1 MEGLAP
7 FKKLLHEIEVI
18 ETIKNGFEGSSVV
31 GGAVDSVTGTGK
43 GLYNLVVHPVDSV
56 KGVGA
61 AGGRLGRSV
70 GRAFRSKEE
79 GEDAPFQEKV
89 FGHWERQV
97 AKDLGVDMY
106 TTNPNLKE
114 ILAEKAKGRAGGKG
128 AVMVGKLFIP
138 GGILVSGVLAAGD
151 INTTAD
157 RVVNDES
164 RPELFR
170 MNQEALQALGF
181 TETEARQFLN
191 NLFYTPREAT
201 YIRFYLEKL
210 QTVRGSRSIMKEAMR
225 AKSLWQAKKILYS
238 TQMTADSFRDADPF
252 TRLESFPEGIAVED
266 RNRAILIT
274 PYDYL
279 EESTLGDRVLDRA
292 LEMQKKWQK
301 PEVEVWNGGN
311 VTTGFLVKSKERG
324 IKARTWQLF

>member
-1 MEGLAP
+1 VEGLAP

-56 KGVGA
+56 KGVGE
-61 AGGRLGRSV
+61 AGGKLGRTI
-70 GRAFRSKEE
+70 GRAFRTKQE
-79 GEDAPFQEKV
+79 GEDASFQEKV
-89 FGHWERQV
+89 LGHWERQV

-106 TTNPNLKE
+106 TTNPYLKE

-138 GGILVSGVLAAGD
+138 GGILVSATLAAGD

-164 RPELFR
+164 RAELFQL
-170 MNQEALQALGF
+170 NQEALQGLGF
-181 TETEARQFLN
+181 ARNEARQLLN
-191 NLFYTPREAT
+191 NPFYTPREAT
-201 YIRFYLEKL
+201 YMRFYLDKL
-210 QTVRGSRSIMKEAMR
+210 QTVRGSRALLKEALS
-225 AKSLWQAKKILYS
+225 AKSLWQARKILYS
-238 TQMTADSFRDADPF
+238 VQMAADSFRDTDPF
-252 TRLESFPEGIAVED
+252 TRLECFPEGIAVED
-266 RNRAILIT
+266 RKRAILIT

-279 EESTLGDRVLDRA
+279 EESVLGDRVLDRA

-301 PEVEVWNGGN
+301 PEAEIWNGGN
-311 VTTGFLVKSKERG
+311 VTTGFLVESQDRG
-324 IKARTWQLF
+324 VKARTWQLF